1 MAGFLAATQ
10 YNFRR
15 AAKDLQLDEGMILRL
30 LTPMR
35 EVKTEL
41 TVTRDDGSIATFV
54 GYRVQHDNARGPMKG
69 GIRYDARVDPDEV
82 NALAALMTWK
92 TAIMGLPYG
101 GAKGGVNC
109 NPRELSL
116 AEQQSLTRA
125 FVDGIHDFIG
135 VNVDVPAPDMGTNA
149 QTMAWIVDHYSRY
162 HGWSPGVVTG
172 KPLELGGSAG
182 RDAATGRGVMFALQ
196 AYLRDAGEELA
207 GKRIAVQGF
216 GNVGSWAA
224 RLLAE
229 QGAKIVATSDITGG
243 IRNPEGLDCEALL
256 SHVRQVGGVKGFSG
270 GEDFPGEELLT
281 SPCEVLIPAALES
294 VLTKENAGEVQA
306 KVIVEGA
313 NGPTTPEADE
323 ILQQKGVTVI
333 PDCYANGGGVT
344 VSYFE
349 WAQNIQ
355 QYTWG
360 EERVNEELRKR
371 MDQSW
376 ADLKQEGAGSADL
389 RLAAF
394 KLAIKRVASA
404 TRLRSS

>member
-10 YNFRR
+10 HNFRR

-69 GIRYDARVDPDEV
+69 GIRYDSHVNPDEV

-116 AEQQSLTRA
+116 GEQQRLTRA

-196 AYLRDAGEELA
+196 AYLRDAGQELA

-256 SHVRQVGGVKGFSG
+256 SHVHQLGGVKGFSG

-281 SPCEVLIPAALES
+281 SECDVLVPAALES
-294 VLTKENAGEVQA
+294 VITKDNAGDVQA

-323 ILQQKGVTVI
+323 ILLKKGVTVI
-333 PDCYANGGGVT
+333 PDFYANGGGVT

-355 QYTWG
+355 QYKWD
-360 EERVNEELRKR
+360 EERVNAELRKR
-371 MDQSW
+371 MDESW
-376 ADLKQEGAGSADL
+376 EALKQERGSSPDL

-404 TRLRSS
+404 TQLRSG